1 MQDSINNVSIEDWQ
15 KCVRH
20 AEGLQEHD
28 FVKEGLRDNRI
39 ESIIIR
45 LGDDS
50 DNSSDDDG
58 LEGVESNTD

>member
-1 MQDSINNVSIEDWQ
+1 M
-15 KCVRH
+15 CL
-20 AEGLQEHD
+20 AEMRSSCRRTAGTG
-28 FVKEGLRDNRI
+28 FYRPTVKEELRDNRI

-50 DNSSDDDG
+50 DNSSDDDD

>member
-1 MQDSINNVSIEDWQ
+1 MSIEDWQ

-20 AEGLQEHD
+20 A
-28 FVKEGLRDNRI
+28 EGLRDNRI

-50 DNSSDDDG
+50 DNSSDDDDDD
-58 LEGVESNTD
+58 LEGVESNAN